1 VKKQNL
7 YIRLMNQRYLGKT
20 ILFGTTV
27 LACLMLLQIYWFRKA
42 FDVAE
47 KQFDHQVQVAL
58 KKVADSISHDSEV
71 RRLSSNFFFV
81 ATESEVNNEAL
92 DDLLKR
98 EFLLRSLNL
107 DYELGVYNAD
117 DDTLVYG
124 NYVQATKR
132 QTHSDASG
140 QVSGN
145 HSEKNFAVYFPEK
158 ESHVFASLDV
168 WILSTIILVLMAGF
182 FAYAIYSLLR
192 ERKFASLKTDFVNNM
207 THEFRTPVTN
217 IGIAGEILKGKIP
230 SDDALNVYVDILLR
244 ENEKLRNKIDQVLL
258 GSSLDHVKLP
268 AFTKVDIHQ
277 IISDCAEAFRL
288 KLEAREG
295 NIHLDFNAANAFILG
310 DRELL
315 MQAINNVIDNAE
327 KYSPEHPKIVV
338 RTRDYNQ
345 GVGIEIVD
353 EGIGIPET
361 MKIKVFEKFF
371 RIRSGDVYSVKGF
384 GLGLSFVKDVIQTH
398 HGKVTMLS
406 QTERGTAVRI
416 YLPKA

>member
-1 VKKQNL
+1 
-7 YIRLMNQRYLGKT
+7 MNHRYLGKT
-20 ILFGTTV
+20 ILFGTIV

-42 FDVAE
+42 FDVAD

-58 KKVADSISHDSEV
+58 KKVADSISRDSEV

-81 ATESEVNNEAL
+81 ATESAVNNEAL
-92 DDLLKR
+92 DDLLRR

-107 DYELGVYNAD
+107 DYELGVYNSD

-124 NYVQATKR
+124 NYVHATKR
-132 QTHSDASG
+132 QSQSEAPGEISLHDA
-140 QVSGN
+140 
-145 HSEKNFAVYFPEK
+145 EKNFAVYFPEK

-168 WILSTIILVLMAGF
+168 WILSTLILILMAGF

-192 ERKFASLKTDFVNNM
+192 ERRFASLKTDFVNNM

-217 IGIAGEILKGKIP
+217 IGIAGEILKNKI
-230 SDDALNVYVDILLR
+230 SSGDTLNVYVDILLR

-258 GSSLDHVKLP
+258 GSSLDHAKKTP
-268 AFTKVDIHQ
+268 AFTTIDIHQ
-277 IISDCAEAFRL
+277 IITDCAEAFKL

-295 NIHLDFNAANAFILG
+295 NIHLQFNAANAFILG
-310 DRELL
+310 DRDLL
-315 MQAINNVIDNAE
+315 MQALNNVIDNAE
-327 KYSPEHPKIVV
+327 KYSPERPRIVV

-361 MKIKVFEKFF
+361 MTTKVFDKFF

-384 GLGLSFVKDVIQTH
+384 GLGLSFVKDVVQTH
-398 HGKVTMLS
+398 RGKVTVLS
-406 QTERGTAVRI
+406 QPERGTAVCI
-416 YLPKA
+416 YLPGA